1 MAAVVYIMTIR
12 GTVSSMTVPD
22 IILAVLA
29 LAQVSY
35 ALRLEYVY
43 SCAGGA
49 VSKSEWGKGDCYYEM
64 GQVGSLPVWTMQ
76 ATGNGKGEKGNKR
89 GRKGDETRKK
99 KKTKEEKELGK
110 RKKKEKRDAK
120 KEELKRLRDDNRELR
135 AEIARLQE
143 LGSVA

>member
-22 IILAVLA
+22 IILAVLT

-49 VSKSEWGKGDCYYEM
+49 VSKSKWGKGDCYYDM
-64 GQVGSLPVWTMQ
+64 GQAGLEEPSLPVWTMQ

-89 GRKGDETRKK
+89 GRKGDEKRRK

-110 RKKKEKRDAK
+110 RKKKREKGRQEGGA
-120 KEELKRLRDDNRELR
+120 R
-135 AEIARLQE
+135 A
-143 LGSVA
+143 